1 MATVSGPAAT
11 KNNPT
16 STPQGNQQLQQQE
29 RTFFCVSP
37 DYCVNTSEYWLGI
50 YDATTATFDLE
61 GAQGPFKLD
70 LGDILYAPN
79 LLQDNKVGGLGLWY
93 VGGPILWGNM

>member
-11 KNNPT
+11 DIPSSSSQDK
-16 STPQGNQQLQQQE
+16 QQQ

-37 DYCVNTSEYWLGI
+37 DYCVNTSEYWLGN
-50 YDATTATFDLE
+50 YDTRTATFDLE

-79 LLQDNKVGGLGLWY
+79 LLQDSQVGSGLGLLGLGVQY
-93 VGGPILWGNM
+93 